1 MSNHKIQQAITEG
14 EKSTMKIWYAS
25 GIALAGV
32 VLTVVF
38 DFLTIGFFEPSRL
51 QELRLDNSKFIQFL
65 AVPFDLW
72 IVAFAL
78 LLSASFTLDSSKQ
91 QALRPAW
98 IGMVVGLLGVLA
110 SVVMYVVFPNNFWK
124 IVVPDLVAGA
134 LIAYT
139 VYVVG
144 KAK

>member
-1 MSNHKIQQAITEG
+1 MNV
-14 EKSTMKIWYAS
+14 WYAS
-25 GIALAGV
+25 GVALAGV
-32 VLTVVF
+32 ALTVVF
-38 DFLTIGFFEPSRL
+38 DFLTIGFFDPSKL
-51 QELRLDNSKFIQFL
+51 QELKADNSKFIQFL

-98 IGMVVGLLGVLA
+98 IGMVVSLLGVLA